1 MTLANFN
8 DAMRVEV
15 NEDGTINLLDFS
27 LPSLKGRER
36 YNIPQDDV
44 EKWIMDAISMLRIT
58 DNNDLV
64 PELGFK
70 LSDSVY
76 YIVNREGDCNE
87 ECI

>member
-1 MTLANFN
+1 MTLANYN
-8 DAMRVEV
+8 DSMRVEV

-27 LPSLKGRER
+27 LPSFKGRER

-76 YIVNREGDCNE
+76 YIVNREGDRDE